1 MTIKI
6 RPVASNQDLRRFVLF
21 PHALYRECPW
31 WVPNL
36 ISDEIKLLTKGRHP
50 FHEHADVAL
59 FLAEENGKIVGR
71 ISAHVNH
78 NHNKFH
84 EDRVGFFGF
93 FDCVDSREAACALFD
108 KAAEFVQSKDMDTL
122 RGPMNFSTNETCGLL
137 VNSFN
142 EMPYI
147 MMPYN
152 FPYYENLLESARFT
166 KSKDLVCYHL
176 DESIFSFD
184 RIGKLAQRVQE
195 RSGMALREVDMSR
208 LKDEM
213 KILRDI
219 YNSAWEKNW
228 GFIPMTD
235 AEFDFMAHE
244 LKPVADSRLLYIAE
258 HRGEPVGFIICLPD
272 FNLVLKK
279 TNGRL
284 FPFGILK
291 ALWWKR
297 KIRRIRII
305 TMGIKPEH
313 RRAGL
318 DLVFYAKIAQV
329 SPTIGYPEGELG
341 WVLED
346 NYLMNRAAQKMGARL
361 SKRYRIYDRKI
372 P

>member
-1 MTIKI
+1 MTITI
-6 RPVASNQDLRRFVLF
+6 RPVSTNQDLRRFVLF
-21 PHALYRECPW
+21 PHELYRDCPW

-36 ISDEIKLLTKGRHP
+36 ISDEIKLLTKGKHP

-59 FLAEENGKIVGR
+59 FLAEESGKITGR

-84 EDRVGFFGF
+84 EDKVGFFGF
-93 FDCVDSREAACALFD
+93 FDCVNSKEIAAALFET
-108 KAAEFVQSKDMDTL
+108 ASEFIREKGMDTL

-137 VNSFN
+137 VNAFE

-152 FPYYENLLESARFT
+152 FPYYEELIESAGFS
-166 KSKDLVCYHL
+166 KAKDLVCYHL

-184 RIGKLAQRVQE
+184 RIGKLAQRVLE
-195 RSGMALREVDMSR
+195 RSGMTLREVDMSR
-208 LKDEM
+208 LEEEM
-213 KILRDI
+213 KILRSI

-228 GFIPMTD
+228 GFVPMTD

-244 LKPVADSRLLYIAE
+244 LKPIADPRLLYIAE
-258 HRGEPVGFIICLPD
+258 HKGAPVGFVLCLPD

-279 TNGRL
+279 MNGRL

-305 TMGIKPEH
+305 TMGVIPEH

-318 DLVFYAKIAQV
+318 DIVFYSKIARL
-329 SPTIGYPEGELG
+329 SPSIGYPEGELG
-341 WVLED
+341 WVLDD
-346 NYLMNRAAQKMGARL
+346 NFLMNRAAEDMGARL

-372 P
+372 S